1 MDLGGDGGEEEPV
14 SLDEDRGSALQI
26 HGFAV
31 ADYNYDAETEDNSFD
46 ASAFALSVY
55 RPLFNNRLSFFGQLA
70 IHRHGDEIFVVEE
83 HDEGLEEGHGHEE
96 EENGVETE
104 IDNLLIRWAANP
116 RAGLDVSFGKFDSPL
131 GIERDDAPLN
141 YQATPSFLLDLG
153 RPIKFT
159 GVMVHQAFS
168 PRFEGFAILANGGDV
183 SPDDNHGKTGA
194 LYGRWSPSLRSHL
207 GLGVI
212 HGEEGEEALARTAA
226 VGTLLLQPAPSWVI
240 GGETILGRQDRLE
253 GTGSDSWSG
262 ATLFVH
268 HRFDRGLGP
277 VGRWAGTLRGEIF
290 EDEDGSRTGVS
301 QTVTSLTLSPQ
312 YLVGGGFYGVF
323 HFLEGTT
330 LRLPQLAVRFDLR
343 WDHSDEKV
351 FATDEAEELSHDRYS
366 ANFQLVFVF

>member
-1 MDLGGDGGEEEPV
+1 
-14 SLDEDRGSALQI
+14 
-26 HGFAV
+26 
-31 ADYNYDAETEDNSFD
+31 
-46 ASAFALSVY
+46 
-55 RPLFNNRLSFFGQLA
+55 
-70 IHRHGDEIFVVEE
+70 
-83 HDEGLEEGHGHEE
+83 
-96 EENGVETE
+96 
-104 IDNLLIRWAANP
+104 
-116 RAGLDVSFGKFDSPL
+116 
-131 GIERDDAPLN
+131 
-141 YQATPSFLLDLG
+141 
-153 RPIKFT
+153 
-159 GVMVHQAFS
+159 MVHQAFS